1 MRKGCPTEQP
11 FLFKYDFYHYIY
23 FEIIYIFDLAG
34 LILSLNQI
42 KQSTSWQRSF
52 YHKIKKTDMKNNKIN
67 TLSLPATAVALSV
80 SIFILIGGC
89 NSNDKKSDAVADT
102 ETVAA
107 NEVLPESSLQL
118 DNGSKWKANPE
129 TTEGINNMIAVM
141 KSFQEGENASDYLF
155 LKEALE
161 KEFKLIFQRCTMTGE
176 AHDQLHNY
184 LMPLKDLISR
194 LDNTDAAVIGTTI
207 TDIDDHLQLYFEF
220 FE

>member
-1 MRKGCPTEQP
+1 
-11 FLFKYDFYHYIY
+11 
-23 FEIIYIFDLAG
+23 
-34 LILSLNQI
+34 
-42 KQSTSWQRSF
+42 
-52 YHKIKKTDMKNNKIN
+52 
-67 TLSLPATAVALSV
+67 
-80 SIFILIGGC
+80 
-89 NSNDKKSDAVADT
+89 
-102 ETVAA
+102 
-107 NEVLPESSLQL
+107 
-118 DNGSKWKANPE
+118 
-129 TTEGINNMIAVM
+129 MIAVM